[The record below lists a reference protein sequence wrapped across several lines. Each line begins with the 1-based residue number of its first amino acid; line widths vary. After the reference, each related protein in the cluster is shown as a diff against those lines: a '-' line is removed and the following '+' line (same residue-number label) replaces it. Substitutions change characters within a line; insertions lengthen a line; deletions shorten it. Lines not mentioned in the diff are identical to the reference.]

1 MDNEHVKVKRL
12 YPIHSRS
19 LSENE
24 GASSPQ
30 ASHFLVR
37 GRSGSDVA
45 TFSLVQIKQNKN
57 EGKEGKEKMARNEKC
72 NLSSPRLM
80 LRSSSSRM
88 LGEDKCKNEAAGN
101 AHLENT
107 NEDCTIRRSRSGSG
121 SMVFSAIKVKK
132 DSKFSNARGYPI
144 NLPSTEPIQSV
155 LETLQSWSKDEEIKH
170 EQRLRDR
177 AVSFSNQSLLHS
189 AISRDDVV
197 ELSNLIDSG
206 NLDLNAPDEVGIT
219 LLHRAAIDG
228 SCRCLNFLLSCGA
241 DVDVNDFEGWTP
253 LHDAVFHGQI
263 RCAVILL
270 ISGANVE
277 AETKDFLK
285 PIEMAE
291 DEEMILVVGRAMALN
306 QTGQNSNYDKETL
319 V

>member
-1 MDNEHVKVKRL
+1 M
-12 YPIHSRS
+12 
-19 LSENE
+19 
-24 GASSPQ
+24 
-30 ASHFLVR
+30 
-37 GRSGSDVA
+37 A
-45 TFSLVQIKQNKN
+45 TFSLVQINKDKN
-57 EGKEGKEKMARNEKC
+57 EGKKDKEKMARNEKG
-72 NLSSPRLM
+72 NRSPSRLM
-80 LRSSSSRM
+80 LRSSSSRV
-88 LGEDKCKNEAAGN
+88 LDEDECENGAAGN
-101 AHLENT
+101 AQLGNS
-107 NEDCTIRRSRSGSG
+107 NEVCTIGRSRSGSG

-144 NLPSTEPIQSV
+144 NLPSTERIQSV
-155 LETLQSWSKDEEIKH
+155 LETLHSWNRDEESKQ
-170 EQRLRDR
+170 EQTLRNR
-177 AVSFSNQSLLHS
+177 AVSFSDQSLLHS
-189 AISRDDVV
+189 AVSRDDVE

-206 NLDLNAPDEVGIT
+206 NVDLNTPDEVGIT

-228 SCRCLNFLLSCGA
+228 SYRCLNFLLSCGA
-241 DVDVNDFEGWTP
+241 DVDVTDLEGWTP
-253 LHDAVFHGQI
+253 LHDSVFHGHL

>member
-1 MDNEHVKVKRL
+1 MESEHVKVKRL

-24 GASSPQ
+24 GASLSP

-45 TFSLVQIKQNKN
+45 TFSLVQIKKDKS
-57 EGKEGKEKMARNEKC
+57 EGKEGNGKMARNE
-72 NLSSPRLM
+72 NGSLSSSRLM

-88 LGEDKCKNEAAGN
+88 LSEDKCKGEAAGDTHSGN
-101 AHLENT
+101 S
-107 NEDCTIRRSRSGSG
+107 EDCTIRRSRSGSG
-121 SMVFSAIKVKK
+121 SMVFSTIKVKK

-155 LETLQSWSKDEEIKH
+155 LETLQSWSKDEEIKQ
-170 EQRLRDR
+170 EQRLRNR
-177 AVSFSNQSLLHS
+177 TVSFSNQSLLHP
-189 AISRDDVV
+189 AISRDDVM

-228 SCRCLNFLLSCGA
+228 SYRCLNFLLSCGA
-241 DVDVNDFEGWTP
+241 DVDVTDFEGWTP
-253 LHDAVFHGQI
+253 LHDSVFHGHI

-306 QTGQNSNYDKETL
+306 PTGQNLNYDKETL

>member
-1 MDNEHVKVKRL
+1 MDSDKIKVKRL
-12 YPIHSRS
+12 YPRAHPRS
-19 LSENE
+19 LSENSE
-24 GASSPQ
+24 SISSP

-37 GRSGSDVA
+37 GRSGSEVA
-45 TFSLVQIKQNKN
+45 TFSLVQIKKDKN
-57 EGKEGKEKMARNEKC
+57 GLKEDKGKMARNE
-72 NLSSPRLM
+72 NDSLFSRLM
-80 LRSSSSRM
+80 LRSKRAF
-88 LGEDKCKNEAAGN
+88 GRENETGN
-101 AHLENT
+101 AHLANT
-107 NEDCTIRRSRSGSG
+107 NEDLIIRRARSGSG
-121 SMVFSAIKVKK
+121 SMVFSSIKVKK

-144 NLPSTEPIQSV
+144 NLPSTEPIQSG
-155 LETLQSWSKDEEIKH
+155 LETLQSCSKDEEIKQ
-170 EQRLRDR
+170 EKRLRHR
-177 AVSFSNQSLLHS
+177 AVSFSSRPLLHS

-197 ELSNLIDSG
+197 ELTSLIDSE
-206 NLDLNAPDEVGIT
+206 NLDLNDPDEVGMT

-228 SCRCLNFLLSCGA
+228 SYRCINFLLSRGA
-241 DVDVNDFEGWTP
+241 DMDVADFEGWTP
-253 LHDAVFHGQI
+253 LHDSVFHGHT

-306 QTGQNSNYDKETL
+306 HIGQNPNYDKETL